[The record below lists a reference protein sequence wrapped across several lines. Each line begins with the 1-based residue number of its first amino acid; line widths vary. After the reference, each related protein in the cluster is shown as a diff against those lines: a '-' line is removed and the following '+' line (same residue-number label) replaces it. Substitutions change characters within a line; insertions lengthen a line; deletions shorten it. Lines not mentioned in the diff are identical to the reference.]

1 MIAMLKAE
9 LGELYAFFKRNGVVA
24 AVISLSTLFLML
36 SKYHPLRSAWQTYI
50 FYYFTLPIISIA
62 VVLRRNPLD
71 FGLRPGRYKIWGFHL
86 LAALPVI
93 FGIVYLL
100 TAGEEVQRY
109 YQARNFNP
117 VHYMVDAAI
126 RLFAWEFLFRGFM
139 LFGLKDRMKEA
150 AILVQMIPFALL
162 HLGKPE
168 TETIS
173 CIFSGIYF
181 GYVCYRGNAFWPAFI
196 LHVFIN
202 YSIKCLSVYHL

>member
-1 MIAMLKAE
+1 MIAMLKTE
-9 LGELYAFFKRNGVVA
+9 LGQLSAFLKQNGTAV

-36 SKYHPLRSAWQTYI
+36 SKYHPLRSAWQTYML
-50 FYYFTLPIISIA
+50 YYFMLPLISIG

-86 LAALPVI
+86 LAALPII
-93 FGIVYLL
+93 FGIIYLL
-100 TAGEEVQRY
+100 AAGADVQRY
-109 YQARNFNP
+109 YHTKHFNP
-117 VHYMVDAAI
+117 ANYMVDAGI

-139 LFGLKDRMKEA
+139 LFGLKDRLKEA

-173 CIFSGIYF
+173 CIVSGIYF
-181 GYVCYRGNAFWPAFI
+181 GYVCYRGGAFWPAFI

-202 YSIKCLSVYHL
+202 YSIKFLTIYHF

>member
-1 MIAMLKAE
+1 MIAMLKTE
-9 LGELYAFFKRNGVVA
+9 LGQLSAFLKQNGTAV

-36 SKYHPLRSAWQTYI
+36 SKYHPFRSAWQTYML
-50 FYYFTLPIISIA
+50 YYFTLPVISIA

-86 LAALPVI
+86 LAALPII

-100 TAGEEVQRY
+100 TAGEDVQHY
-109 YQARNFNP
+109 YKARNFHP
-117 VHYMVDAAI
+117 AHYMVDAGI

-139 LFGLKDRMKEA
+139 LFGLKDRLKEA

-173 CIFSGIYF
+173 CIVSGIYF
-181 GYVCYRGNAFWPAFI
+181 GYVCYRGGAFWPALI

-202 YSIKCLSVYHL
+202 YSIKFLTIYHF